1 VRRRTCAHIRSFRT
15 FSAQTSNEAKPV
27 RAELVEARIF
37 SFPTLQNLRQE
48 NRLLRREILSGVW
61 EELKEFSLNM
71 IFLAN
76 YVVG

>member
-48 NRLLRREILSGVW
+48 NRMLKRENLSAVQ
-61 EELKEFSLNM
+61 LKDFSLN
-71 IFLAN
+71 IRFLAN